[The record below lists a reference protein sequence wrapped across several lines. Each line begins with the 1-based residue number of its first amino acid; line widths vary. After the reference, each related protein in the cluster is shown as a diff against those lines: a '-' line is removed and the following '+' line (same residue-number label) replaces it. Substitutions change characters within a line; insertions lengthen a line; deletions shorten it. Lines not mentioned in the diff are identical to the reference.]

1 MGQPGSQAA
10 TQENKGVKEVTV
22 VTNTMESIRNLS
34 SALWTIRTS
43 QESAKILRTT
53 YSLLRCFLFFD
64 ICYLIAG
71 ITLINQIAER
81 ERMVLC
87 GGFFGLFASLS
98 AMCNS
103 LACHGMRKWKRG
115 FLVPWILFYLLVLG
129 FLTLNLLQALHIHNF
144 HVKWRDLFLFFAVF
158 TIFSCWRHMKKQY
171 LLMALPRPEQ
181 VIIDV
186 ESVVREYMR
195 PAAATSSSPPGD
207 LPPKYE
213 DLADC
218 PPPQYDESTMRSD
231 AALDTPEQ
239 DAAADENDEN
249 MRKDNKGQN

>member
-1 MGQPGSQAA
+1 M
-10 TQENKGVKEVTV
+10 
-22 VTNTMESIRNLS
+22 
-34 SALWTIRTS
+34 ALT
-43 QESAKILRTT
+43 
-53 YSLLRCFLFFD
+53 
-64 ICYLIAG
+64 
-71 ITLINQIAER
+71 NQIADR

-129 FLTLNLLQALHIHNF
+129 FLTMNLLQALYLHNF
-144 HVKWRDLFLFFAVF
+144 HVEWRHLFLFFAVF

-195 PAAATSSSPPGD
+195 PSAATSVSPAGD

-213 DLADC
+213 DLEDC
-218 PPPQYDESTMRSD
+218 PPQYDESTMRND
-231 AALDTPEQ
+231 AALDPVEGRE
-239 DAAADENDEN
+239 AVNDTTSAEGGESGSAHTEVTA
-249 MRKDNKGQN
+249 KPAK

>member
-1 MGQPGSQAA
+1 
-10 TQENKGVKEVTV
+10 VTV
-22 VTNTMESIRNLS
+22 IMESLRNLT
-34 SALWTIRTS
+34 SALWTIRSS

-71 ITLINQIAER
+71 ITLITMAITNQIADR
-81 ERMVLC
+81 ERIVLC

-115 FLVPWILFYLLVLG
+115 FLIPWILFYLLVLG
-129 FLTLNLLQALHIHNF
+129 FLTINLMQALYIHNF
-144 HVKWRDLFLFFAVF
+144 RVEWRHLFLTFAVF

-171 LLMALPRPEQ
+171 LLMALPRPQQ
-181 VIIDV
+181 VVLDV
-186 ESVVREYMR
+186 ESVVREYLR
-195 PAAATSSSPPGD
+195 PTAEPTLTQGTD

-213 DLADC
+213 DLVDL
-218 PPPQYDESTMRSD
+218 PPQYDESMTADQEIIRNDSNSFPVNYENEETKKID
-231 AALDTPEQ
+231 DE
-239 DAAADENDEN
+239 DENIKCD
-249 MRKDNKGQN
+249 R

>member
-1 MGQPGSQAA
+1 M
-10 TQENKGVKEVTV
+10 
-22 VTNTMESIRNLS
+22 
-34 SALWTIRTS
+34 ALT
-43 QESAKILRTT
+43 
-53 YSLLRCFLFFD
+53 
-64 ICYLIAG
+64 
-71 ITLINQIAER
+71 NQIAER

-129 FLTLNLLQALHIHNF
+129 FLTMNLLQALYLHNF
-144 HVKWRDLFLFFAVF
+144 HVEWRHLFLFFAVF

-186 ESVVREYMR
+186 ESVVREYLR
-195 PAAATSSSPPGD
+195 PATAISVSPAGD

-213 DLADC
+213 DLEDF
-218 PPPQYDESTMRSD
+218 PPQYDESTMRND
-231 AALDTPEQ
+231 AALEVAAGGDCVN
-239 DAAADENDEN
+239 DATNAATEESAI
-249 MRKDNKGQN
+249 GQTEEAAKLSK

>member
-1 MGQPGSQAA
+1 MG
-10 TQENKGVKEVTV
+10 T
-22 VTNTMESIRNLS
+22 
-34 SALWTIRTS
+34 
-43 QESAKILRTT
+43 
-53 YSLLRCFLFFD
+53 
-64 ICYLIAG
+64 
-71 ITLINQIAER
+71 NQIADR

-129 FLTLNLLQALHIHNF
+129 FLTMNLLQALYLHNF
-144 HVKWRDLFLFFAVF
+144 HVE
-158 TIFSCWRHMKKQY
+158 WRHMKKQY

-195 PAAATSSSPPGD
+195 P
-207 LPPKYE
+207 
-213 DLADC
+213 
-218 PPPQYDESTMRSD
+218 
-231 AALDTPEQ
+231 
-239 DAAADENDEN
+239 
-249 MRKDNKGQN
+249 

>member
-1 MGQPGSQAA
+1 
-10 TQENKGVKEVTV
+10 
-22 VTNTMESIRNLS
+22 MESIRNLS
-34 SALWTIRTS
+34 SALWTIRTT

-71 ITLINQIAER
+71 ITLITMALTNQIADR

-87 GGFFGLFASLS
+87 GGAFGLFASLS

-103 LACHGMRKWKRG
+103 LACHGVRKWKRG

-129 FLTLNLLQALHIHNF
+129 FLTLNLLQALYLQNF
-144 HVKWRDLFLFFAVF
+144 HVEWRHLFLFFAVF

-171 LLMALPRPEQ
+171 LLMTLPRPEQ
-181 VIIDV
+181 TIIDV
-186 ESVVREYMR
+186 ESVVREYLR
-195 PAAATSSSPPGD
+195 PSNTTTESPPGD

-213 DLADC
+213 DLEDF
-218 PPPQYDESTMRSD
+218 PPQYDESTMSND
-231 AALDTPEQ
+231 AAPE
-239 DAAADENDEN
+239 AATDGATGHSEEVVQEP
-249 MRKDNKGQN
+249 RK

>member
-1 MGQPGSQAA
+1 MG
-10 TQENKGVKEVTV
+10 EVTV
-22 VTNTMESIRNLS
+22 VANTMESIRNLS

-129 FLTLNLLQALHIHNF
+129 FLTLNLLQA
-144 HVKWRDLFLFFAVF
+144 
-158 TIFSCWRHMKKQY
+158 
-171 LLMALPRPEQ
+171 
-181 VIIDV
+181 
-186 ESVVREYMR
+186 
-195 PAAATSSSPPGD
+195 
-207 LPPKYE
+207 
-213 DLADC
+213 
-218 PPPQYDESTMRSD
+218 
-231 AALDTPEQ
+231 
-239 DAAADENDEN
+239 
-249 MRKDNKGQN
+249 

>member
-1 MGQPGSQAA
+1 
-10 TQENKGVKEVTV
+10 
-22 VTNTMESIRNLS
+22 MESIRNLS
-34 SALWTIRTS
+34 SALWTIRTT

-71 ITLINQIAER
+71 ITLITMALTNQIDER
-81 ERMVLC
+81 DRMVLC

-129 FLTLNLLQALHIHNF
+129 FLTLNLLQALYLHNF
-144 HVKWRDLFLFFAVF
+144 HVEWRHLFLFFAVF

-186 ESVVREYMR
+186 ESVVREYLR
-195 PAAATSSSPPGD
+195 PSTVTSVSPAGD

-213 DLADC
+213 DLEDF
-218 PPPQYDESTMRSD
+218 PPQYDESTMRND
-231 AALDTPEQ
+231 AEVEEAGAVGGSQTEVETEEP
-239 DAAADENDEN
+239 
-249 MRKDNKGQN
+249 RK

>member
-1 MGQPGSQAA
+1 MTG
-10 TQENKGVKEVTV
+10 
-22 VTNTMESIRNLS
+22 TMESIRNLS
-34 SALWTIRTS
+34 SALWTIRTT

-71 ITLINQIAER
+71 ITLITMALTNQIAER

-129 FLTLNLLQALHIHNF
+129 FLTMNLLQALYLHNF
-144 HVKWRDLFLFFAVF
+144 HVEWRHLFLFFAVF

-186 ESVVREYMR
+186 ESVVREYLR
-195 PAAATSSSPPGD
+195 PATAISVSPAGD

-213 DLADC
+213 DLEDF
-218 PPPQYDESTMRSD
+218 PPQYDESTMRND
-231 AALDTPEQ
+231 AALEVAVGGDCVNDATN
-239 DAAADENDEN
+239 AAAEESAS
-249 MRKDNKGQN
+249 GQTEEAAKASK